1 MTMQNGQSLDFTN
14 LELQE
19 WLEACPF
26 QIRNLRQLMFEPKHQ
41 KEVELVVEVPN
52 EKTAVNF
59 KYYGMTLGAK
69 TKELEDR
76 YTELD
81 KEYKQ
86 LIVAEVRERNPVK
99 LLALEDR
106 TSKVYKEMRA
116 ITQKLRDIIEAAKTG
131 V

>member
-1 MTMQNGQSLDFTN
+1 MTMQNGQSLDFLN

-41 KEVELVVEVPN
+41 KEVELVVEVPI

-116 ITQKLRDIIEAAKTG
+116 ITQKLRDIIEAEKTG

>member
-1 MTMQNGQSLDFTN
+1 
-14 LELQE
+14 
-19 WLEACPF
+19 
-26 QIRNLRQLMFEPKHQ
+26 MFEPKHQ
-41 KEVELVVEVPN
+41 KEVELVVEVPI

-116 ITQKLRDIIEAAKTG
+116 ITQKLRDIIEAEKTG

>member
-1 MTMQNGQSLDFTN
+1 MTMQNGQSLDFLN

-41 KEVELVVEVPN
+41 KEVELVVEVPI

-116 ITQKLRDIIEAAKTG
+116 ITQKLSDIIEAEKTG